1 MQRRSFIASL
11 FAAVAA
17 VVVPKGKAL
26 PALECQ
32 PLPDHKSN
40 GYEEFVGELTNR
52 LANCPQSEIDA
63 INGLKKSLEELQQ
76 ITEAFNKATKR
87 LDDLGGEFCG
97 TPQ

>member
-26 PALECQ
+26 PASEC
-32 PLPDHKSN
+32 HKSN
-40 GYEEFVGELTNR
+40 GYEALVGELTSR
-52 LANCPQSEIDA
+52 LKSCPQSEIDA